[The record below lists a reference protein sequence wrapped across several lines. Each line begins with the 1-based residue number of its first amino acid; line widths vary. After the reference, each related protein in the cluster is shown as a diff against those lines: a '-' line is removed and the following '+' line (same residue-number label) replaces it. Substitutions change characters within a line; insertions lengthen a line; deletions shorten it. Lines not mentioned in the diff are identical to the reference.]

1 MAKLVEKLPIAIPK
15 AKKKRK
21 ITEKNLILPIDLK
34 PTLYYIIID
43 TEIFYRSFL

>member
-15 AKKKRK
+15 AKKRK